1 MLLLEGIPISPG
13 YVSGI
18 AVVYD
23 YEIERRLELP
33 HRAIT
38 HSEVETECK
47 RLDDALETSSQD
59 LKRVEQTA
67 LNDPKLVDAAALLSV
82 HSAMANE
89 ISALVKQHIGRE
101 FVSVEQ
107 ALDAVI
113 RDFVKRLQILDNPYF
128 RQREQDVRDV
138 GQRMERDLAGSPP
151 WTNEPLPP
159 GSTIVAREILPS
171 EALELAKSGVV
182 AIVSEHGGT
191 SSHTAIVARSLR
203 IPAIAGITNVT
214 SQVQPGMRLLVDGGT
229 GSFVIE
235 PSPSDEESFLNRK
248 REYER
253 LATSITAKETL
264 PCVTQ
269 DGIDISLL
277 ANIGLPEEVAHVVE
291 HNLAGAGLFRT
302 EFLFLES
309 HERPSFEMQCE
320 MYDNMASG
328 LGDLPLVIRTFDLG
342 GDKLPPFLLE
352 GPVTNPT
359 LHLRGLRFSLADR
372 ELFNTQVRAILHA
385 AQSSD
390 VSILLPMVIGSD
402 DFAQAI
408 AAVDNAVEQL
418 GVLRRPAIGA
428 MIETPAS
435 LYALDEIL
443 ELADF
448 VAIGTNDLTQ
458 YMLAADRD
466 LAEGTD
472 DCTAMH
478 PAVLRAVKQVVE
490 AAERQQCPVCVC
502 GEQAGDADFA
512 CLLVGLGIRELSLSP
527 SRGAAVRQALRR
539 IRCDDATS
547 IANFALQCR
556 TPQDVRGLVRQLS
569 AGRPARGQ
577 QTLAICKASSDKTIN
592 ERNLDE

>member
-18 AVVYD
+18 AVVYN

-33 HRAIT
+33 YRAIM

-59 LKRVEQTA
+59 LKHVEQTA
-67 LNDPKLVDAAALLSV
+67 LNDPRLVDSAALLSV
-82 HSAMANE
+82 HAAMANE
-89 ISALVKQHIGRE
+89 IAALVKQHIARE
-101 FVSVEQ
+101 LVNVEQ

-113 RDFVKRLQILDNPYF
+113 CDFVKRLRKLDNPYF

-138 GQRMERDLAGSPP
+138 GQRMARDLAGSPP
-151 WTNEPLPP
+151 WTNEPLPT
-159 GSTIVAREILPS
+159 GSVIVAREVLPS

-203 IPAIAGITNVT
+203 IPAITGITNIT
-214 SQVQPGMRLLVDGGT
+214 SQVQPGMRLLVDGET
-229 GSFVIE
+229 GSLVIE
-235 PSPSDEESFLNRK
+235 PSPSDEESFLGRK
-248 REYER
+248 RKYER
-253 LATSITAKETL
+253 FATSVKAKENL

-277 ANIGLPEEVAHVVE
+277 ANIGLPEEVAHVEE
-291 HNLAGAGLFRT
+291 HNRAGTGLFRT

-328 LGDLPLVIRTFDLG
+328 LGDLPLVIRTFVLG
-342 GDKLPPFLLE
+342 ADKLPPFLLE

-385 AQSSD
+385 SQSSD

-466 LAEGTD
+466 LAAGTD

-478 PAVLRAVKQVVE
+478 PAVLRAVKQVVQ

-527 SRGAAVRQALRR
+527 SRAAAVRQA
-539 IRCDDATS
+539 IREINFQHARE
-547 IANFALQCR
+547 IANQALRCR
-556 TPQDVRGLVRQLS
+556 RPSEVRDLLSQLHAS
-569 AGRPARGQ
+569 G
-577 QTLAICKASSDKTIN
+577 TLGESLSFQGGN
-592 ERNLDE
+592 HWQS